1 MCRPCRV
8 QTRPGEAIIENDQV
22 AHAPRKREGQSHR
35 AFIGASI
42 AVCETCGLESDE
54 TTVSSIAEEAESGP
68 LVGNPDSHLGRR
80 NVDDAAG
87 NETDPIRDE
96 VGLHAG

>member
-1 MCRPCRV
+1 MMRSPTRQESVRV
-8 QTRPGEAIIENDQV
+8 SRIVRLSEPQLPFVKHV
-22 AHAPRKREGQSHR
+22 ALNPSKR
-35 AFIGASI
+35 
-42 AVCETCGLESDE
+42 
-54 TTVSSIAEEAESGP
+54 TVSSIAEEAESGP